1 MRRTGAFSKRCV
13 GGVRSD
19 RLDGARVDDHGRSD
33 RGVLRM
39 AGGKPENA
47 EHGER
52 ESDVE
57 KNRMEEPLKEAAPNA
72 RRVYREGKK
81 LNQFAH

>member
-1 MRRTGAFSKRCV
+1 MCNNGQVLRASARRWRWGKLAQGK
-13 GGVRSD
+13 
-19 RLDGARVDDHGRSD
+19 D

-57 KNRMEEPLKEAAPNA
+57 KNRMEEPLEEAAPNA

>member
-1 MRRTGAFSKRCV
+1 
-13 GGVRSD
+13 
-19 RLDGARVDDHGRSD
+19 
-33 RGVLRM
+33 M